1 MYSNTLWFSSM
12 DVRKYSSY
20 PFVWYDY
27 DVIILMADYTHVLLP
42 GNTYREKFIRSR
54 RSFVESTNLSNRI
67 PGINY
72 GRKVYYKSDHEIIQF
87 IIAYLCIYIHVL
99 CRILCNIFS
108 RLVYHNADTRIH
120 LQYIARWSNA
130 FA

>member
-42 GNTYREKFIRSR
+42 GNTRIERNSYGRGAVS
-54 RSFVESTNLSNRI
+54 SNRRTSRIGFQGLI
-67 PGINY
+67 PGEK
-72 GRKVYYKSDHEIIQF
+72 G
-87 IIAYLCIYIHVL
+87 VL
-99 CRILCNIFS
+99 
-108 RLVYHNADTRIH
+108 
-120 LQYIARWSNA
+120 
-130 FA
+130 